1 MSNRNQWR
9 LSWFMFTGLLAMLLG
24 LVLALLSEYSFVSI
38 LSLVGSL
45 IMAVGAIMT
54 AVASKHVR
62 GR

>member
-1 MSNRNQWR
+1 
-9 LSWFMFTGLLAMLLG
+9 MFTGLLAMLLG